1 VSELPSGTV
10 SLLFSDIEGS
20 TALLRRLGPA
30 YADALDGQRQVLRRA
45 WADHGGTEL
54 GTEGDS
60 FFVAFPTAEGAVKAA
75 AQAQWELHTFDW
87 PAGEQ
92 VRVRMGIH
100 TGTPVIHEGGYVGM
114 DVHRAARIAGAAH
127 GGQVVI
133 SSATAE
139 LVGGCLPD
147 RVGLRDLGSHQLK
160 DLPQVEHLFQLVID
174 ALQAEFPPL
183 KTLGAASSLP
193 RPATPLVGRDGEVA
207 GLTAL
212 LGSPEVR
219 LVTLTGPG
227 GAGKTRIAIALAQ
240 QLVERFP
247 DGVFFVQLSAV
258 TTSDVMWTSIAEVL
272 DVPPKGRIRPGLFDH
287 VAHRIALFVLDNLE
301 QVQGADI
308 VVAELLEHAPQAVVV
323 ATSRRPMNVPG
334 ELQHVVPPLELPE
347 SPTLEEVERAGA
359 VQLFMQHARAVKA
372 TFALN
377 AANAADVA
385 AVCARLD
392 GLPLAIE
399 LAAARTKLLSPG
411 ALLTRLDRALD
422 ITATGSLGPSRQ
434 RTLRDTIAWSYDLL
448 APTPQEFF
456 RRMGVFA
463 GGADLDAIA
472 TVTGDILGEAD
483 PLDLI
488 ATLVDASLVTIA
500 EDAHGEPRV
509 GMLEIIRAYA
519 RDQLLHIDELD
530 QVALA
535 HVEHYLGVV
544 QALRTQAISGRIH
557 QELAARG
564 RFEAEHDNVRE
575 ALDWAFGP
583 DGSPPPE
590 RGRVQLGLRLC
601 VNMAA
606 FWSRSGYLAEARRR
620 LERAVSVA
628 ADEDDVELS
637 RCLTDLSTVAITQ
650 GDAEQANVQATRAVA
665 MCRRL
670 GHKRSLSYA
679 LNALAAS
686 QHELGESDHARAAFE
701 EAAALA
707 QDLNEPELVA
717 RVLRNLA
724 IMEAREGNLER
735 SLELD
740 TTVLR
745 IEQQRGNERGVLI
758 QRENTACTMRIM
770 GKVDDAHQQMREV
783 IPDAIRLADPDM
795 LMALAEDYAAVL
807 AGLGHHQTSAR
818 LLGAADAMREHHG
831 TLRLPQQ
838 EAEIAEPLTKART
851 ALGADAWQREYH
863 HGRNTTVE
871 DALTHAHAET
881 GGSSR

>member
-1 VSELPSGTV
+1 VNALPTGTV
-10 SLLFSDIEGS
+10 TLLFSDIEGS
-20 TALLRRLGPA
+20 TALLRRLGAA
-30 YADALDGQRQVLRRA
+30 YEEALQGHRMVLRKA

-54 GTEGDS
+54 GTEGDG
-60 FFVAFPTAEGAVKAA
+60 FYVVFPTAEAAVAA
-75 AQAQWELHTFDW
+75 AVQGQRALAGFEW
-87 PAGEQ
+87 PAGER

-100 TGTPVIHEGGYVGM
+100 TGTPKVSDGAYVGM

-127 GGQVVI
+127 GGQVLV
-133 SSATAE
+133 SEATSGLTAE
-139 LVGGCLPD
+139 CLPEQ
-147 RVGLRDLGSHQLK
+147 VTLKDLGSHELK
-160 DLPQVEHLFQLVID
+160 DITNPEHLFQLTIEDLTTV
-174 ALQAEFPPL
+174 FPPP
-183 KTLGAASSLP
+183 KTQGASSSLP

-207 GLTAL
+207 ELTAL
-212 LGSPEVR
+212 IGSPEVR

-227 GAGKTRIAIALAQ
+227 GSGKTRLAIAVAQ
-240 QLVERFP
+240 GLVERFP
-247 DGVFFVQLSAV
+247 DGVFFVPLAAV
-258 TTSDVMWTSIAEVL
+258 TNSDVMWTSIAAVL
-272 DVPPKGRIRPGLFDH
+272 DVPPEGRAPPAFFDH
-287 VAHRIALFVLDNLE
+287 VAHRTALFVLDNLE
-301 QVQGADI
+301 QIEGADI
-308 VVAELLEHAPQAVVV
+308 VVSELLDHAPQAVVI
-323 ATSRRPMNVPG
+323 ATSRRPANIPG
-334 ELQHVVPPLELPE
+334 ELQHAVPPLKLPDNA
-347 SPTLEEVERAGA
+347 TLSEVESAGA
-359 VQLFMQHARAVKA
+359 VQMFVQHARAVKA
-372 TFALN
+372 TFALT

-385 AVCARLD
+385 ALCTRLD

-399 LAAARTKLLSPG
+399 LAAARTKLLSPA
-411 ALLTRLDRALD
+411 ALLARLDKALD
-422 ITATGSLGPSRQ
+422 IAATGSLGPSRQ
-434 RTLRDTIAWSYDLL
+434 KTLRDTIAWSYDLL
-448 APTPQEFF
+448 KPTQQALF
-456 RRMGVFA
+456 RRLGVFA
-463 GGADLDAIA
+463 GGADLAAITA
-472 TVTGDILGEAD
+472 VCRNVLEDAD
-483 PLDLI
+483 PLDLT
-488 ATLVDASLVTIA
+488 ADLVDASLVTITDDEA
-500 EDAHGEPRV
+500 GEPRV
-509 GMLEIIRAYA
+509 GMLETIRAFA
-519 RDQLLHIDELD
+519 RDQLLHAGELD

-535 HVEHYLGVV
+535 HAEHYLGVV
-544 QALRTQAISGRIH
+544 QELRTQAMAGRMA
-557 QELAARG
+557 QQLTVQG

-583 DGSPPPE
+583 EGSPPPE
-590 RGRVQLGLRLC
+590 PGRVQLGLLLC
-601 VNMAA
+601 ADIAA
-606 FWSRSGYLAEARRR
+606 FWSRSGYLAEAQRR

-637 RCLTDLSTVAITQ
+637 RCLTALSTVAITQ

-670 GHKRSLSYA
+670 GHKQSLSYA

-686 QHELGESDHARAAFE
+686 QHELGESDLARAAFE

-724 IMEAREGNLER
+724 TMEARVGNLER

-758 QRENTACTMRIM
+758 QRENMACTMRMM

-795 LMALAEDYAAVL
+795 LVSLAEDYAAVL

-818 LLGAADAMREHHG
+818 LLGAADAVREHYG

-851 ALGADAWQREYH
+851 ALGADTWQREYH

-871 DALTHAHAET
+871 DALTHAHAT
-881 GGSSR
+881 HPPT